1 MKLRIRPRFLL
12 IICLAAAAAYL
23 LISALQQELLI
34 EASVPRVVLA
44 VAAYFCLVVL
54 LLVPALT
61 LMWFVFTVWG
71 RAYYRAWHI
80 QRIRNSREMRRV
92 VLRDQQQK

>member
-23 LISALQQELLI
+23 LISALQQELSI

>member
-1 MKLRIRPRFLL
+1 MKLRIRPRFLF
-12 IICLAAAAAYL
+12 ITSVAAAAAYL
-23 LISALQQELLI
+23 LISALQQELSI

-44 VAAYFCLVVL
+44 VAAYSCLVIL

-61 LMWFVFTVWG
+61 LVWFVFTVWG

-92 VLRDQQQK
+92 VLRDQQEK